1 MIADLKN
8 NLSRHLTRVRRGG
21 TLVVLDRN
29 TPIARIVPY
38 DHGDTARG
46 AAAAGDR
53 IAELARDGVV
63 SPGDPQGLTRWLDDH
78 PPIKRPKGAPSA
90 VQALLDMRREST
102 R

>member
-1 MIADLKN
+1 M
-8 NLSRHLTRVRRGG
+8 RVRRGG

-29 TPIARIVPY
+29 TPIARVVPY
-38 DHGDTARG
+38 DHGETARG
-46 AAAAGDR
+46 AAAASDR

-63 SPGDPQGLTRWLDDH
+63 SPGDPQGLSRWLDDH